1 MHGIILLGGRGGI
14 IYLEIA
20 PISQQ
25 CYYEELHGGDCPQA
39 TTSPSWQH
47 DTVQ

>member
-1 MHGIILLGGRGGI
+1 MHRIILWDGRGGI

-20 PISQQ
+20 LFRQQ
-25 CYYEELHGGDCPQA
+25 FYYEELHGGDCPQA
-39 TTSPSWQH
+39 TTSPNWQH